1 MLCADSLEKV
11 HNDTELQNWGAELC
25 RSKEDGGAGLKV
37 SSFIIFVSF
46 ILFIYLITT

>member
-11 HNDTELQNWGAELC
+11 HDDVELQNWGAELC

-37 SSFIIFVSF
+37 STVVFVS
-46 ILFIYLITT
+46 LCNTT